1 MGVFGSSFRLP
12 SAVQIPE
19 KTGPKRRMKMGFAD
33 WKVEAGMSL
42 LAMTAA
48 WWAYADASGLTRR
61 KAQER
66 IDERKKERQRK
77 AREALGHASQRQR
90 R

>member
-1 MGVFGSSFRLP
+1 MWLFSV
-12 SAVQIPE
+12 AV
-19 KTGPKRRMKMGFAD
+19 
-33 WKVEAGMSL
+33 L
-42 LAMTAA
+42 LAVLKALVQQEIVSFTWLAQLSWWWVIGMFGLAAA